1 MSLENQNEES
11 KSLRLVTGPSADFSA
26 LAATCVCFANAAG
39 GRVCLG
45 IEDGQRL
52 PPESQRIDVQLLDV
66 IRKRVGELAV
76 NVQAAAERI
85 VAPNRGEYI
94 ALTVA
99 RSLGVASTVDGRYFL
114 RVSDSCRP
122 VVGDDVLRLLS
133 DRPGIPWEGMTALG
147 ETVARADAAQVQS
160 LVTGLRAS
168 DRVKSGVKEKS
179 DDELLAHYGLSD
191 GSSLTHL
198 GVLLVGSASARARLG
213 SAPVVQAIKYD
224 ERGAK
229 IHKWTW
235 DDYTLSPLQLTDAI
249 WDEVPDFRET
259 YELPD
264 GLYRQ
269 NVPAYDKRV
278 VRELIVNALV
288 HRPYTQRGDIF
299 LNLHPDRLQVCNPGR
314 LPMGVTVHNIL
325 HASRRRNDRLATVF
339 HDLKLMER
347 EGSGFDL
354 MYELQLSHGR
364 LAPVVE
370 EGGDSVEVTVRR
382 RIARPQVIQLLAQAD
397 ATHQLTQRER
407 ITLGVLAMSDG
418 LTARELSQHL
428 ELTGKDELV
437 ASWLGR
443 LPAFGLVMSTG
454 RTQGVRYFVAPR
466 ALRAGGAEGS
476 TTLTR
481 MPAHRLRALIEED
494 VSMYPGSSSGEIN
507 KRVGAEIPYRT
518 LKRALDDLVEAR
530 KVRHTG
536 AGRGRRY
543 WAVEG

>member
-1 MSLENQNEES
+1 MNLENQNEES
-11 KSLRLVTGPSADFSA
+11 KSLKLVAGQGADFSA

-39 GRVCLG
+39 GRVRLG
-45 IEDGQRL
+45 IEDGQTM
-52 PPESQRIDVQLLDV
+52 PPESQRIDVRLLDV
-66 IRKRVGELAV
+66 IRKRVGELTV
-76 NVQAAAERI
+76 NVQVPPERLA
-85 VAPNRGEYI
+85 APNGGEYI
-94 ALTVA
+94 VLTVA

-114 RVSDSCRP
+114 RVSDTCRP

-133 DRPGIPWEGMTALG
+133 DRPGIPWEGVAVPG
-147 ETVARADAAQVQS
+147 EAVAGADAGQVQS
-160 LVTGLRAS
+160 LVAGLRAS

-191 GSSLTHL
+191 GPSLTHL
-198 GVLLVGSASARARLG
+198 GVLLVGTAAARARLG

-224 ERGAK
+224 ERGTK
-229 IHKWTW
+229 IHKWAW
-235 DDYTLSPLQLTDAI
+235 DDYTLSPLQLIDAI

-299 LNLHPDRLQVCNPGR
+299 INVHPDRLQICNPGR
-314 LPMGVTVHNIL
+314 LPVGVTVHNIL

-354 MYELQLSHGR
+354 MYELQLSQGR
-364 LAPVVE
+364 LAPVVH
-370 EGGDSVEVTVRR
+370 EGGDSVEVTVPR
-382 RIARPQVIQLLAQAD
+382 RIARPQVIRLLAQAD

-418 LTARELSQHL
+418 LTARELAQRL
-428 ELTGKDELV
+428 ELTGRDELV
-437 ASWLGR
+437 ATWLGR
-443 LPAFGLVMSTG
+443 LPALGLVMSSG
-454 RTQGVRYFVAPR
+454 RTQGVRYFVAPS
-466 ALRAGGAEGS
+466 ALKAGGAEGR
-476 TTLTR
+476 TTLSR
-481 MPAHRLRALIEED
+481 VPAHRLRALIEED
-494 VSMYPGSSSGEIN
+494 VSRYPGSSSGEIN
-507 KRVGAEIPYRT
+507 NRVGSEVPYRT
-518 LKRALDDLVEAR
+518 LKRALDDLVDAG
-530 KVRHTG
+530 KVLHTG
-536 AGRGRRY
+536 VGRGRRY
-543 WAVEG
+543 RLTEG